1 MLFGPFACSTN
12 LGVEV
17 NNVQLGIV
25 LLPVHSVL
33 ASVAGARAPMG
44 VHLPHLRDGIS
55 WMLRKFFSGSK
66 DFFVVFV
73 AGNLEIDLPCLGFF
87 CWLPALNGLIWQ
99 VLP

>member
-25 LLPVHSVL
+25 LLPVHRVL

-44 VHLPHLRDGIS
+44 VHLPHLRDVIS
-55 WMLRKFFSGSK
+55 RMLRK
-66 DFFVVFV
+66 
-73 AGNLEIDLPCLGFF
+73 I
-87 CWLPALNGLIWQ
+87 
-99 VLP
+99 